1 MKSNKKAYTLTII
14 YDSKSGEIEYAEE
27 SIEKLKLEQ
36 SKPFELKDIQDE
48 DMQKLIKDDGIIGE
62 S

>member
-14 YDSKSGEIEYAEE
+14 YDSKTGEIEYAEE
-27 SIEKLKLEQ
+27 SIEKLKLEKK
-36 SKPFELKDIQDE
+36 SSFDLKDIQDDE
-48 DMQKLIKDDGIIGE
+48 LQRLLKDTSIIGE

>member
-14 YDSKSGEIEYAEE
+14 YDSDTGEIEYAEE
-27 SIEKLKLEQ
+27 SIEVLHLEKESI
-36 SKPFELKDIQDE
+36 SKMSDIDDD
-48 DMQKLIKDDGIIGE
+48 DMQKLIKDDGIVGE

>member
-14 YDSKSGEIEYAEE
+14 YDSKTGKIEYAEE
-27 SIEKLKLEQ
+27 SIETLKAEKT
-36 SKPFELKDIQDE
+36 SSSDMSDIQDD
-48 DMQKLIKDDGIIGE
+48 DMKKLLNDDSIIGE

>member
-14 YDSKSGEIEYAEE
+14 YDSKTGEIEYAEE
-27 SIEKLKLEQ
+27 SIEKLKLEKK
-36 SKPFELKDIQDE
+36 SSFELKDIQDDE
-48 DMQKLIKDDGIIGE
+48 LQRLLKDTSIVGE

>member
-14 YDSKSGEIEYAEE
+14 YDSKTGEIEYAEE
-27 SIEKLKLEQ
+27 SIEKLKLEKK
-36 SKPFELKDIQDE
+36 SSFELKDIQDDE
-48 DMQKLIKDDGIIGE
+48 LQRLLKDTSIIGE

>member
-27 SIEKLKLEQ
+27 SIEKLKLEK

>member
-27 SIEKLKLEQ
+27 SIEKLKLEK

-48 DMQKLIKDDGIIGE
+48 DMQKLIKDDGIVGE

>member
-27 SIEKLKLEQ
+27 SIEKLKLEKV
-36 SKPFELKDIQDE
+36 KPFELKDIQDE

>member
-36 SKPFELKDIQDE
+36 VKPFELKDIQDE

>member
-14 YDSKSGEIEYAEE
+14 YDSKTGEIEYAEE
-27 SIEKLKLEQ
+27 SIEKLKLEKK
-36 SKPFELKDIQDE
+36 SSFELKDIQDE
-48 DMQKLIKDDGIIGE
+48 ELQRLLKDTSIIGE

>member
-14 YDSKSGEIEYAEE
+14 YDSKTGEIEYAEE
-27 SIEKLKLEQ
+27 SIEKLKLEKK
-36 SKPFELKDIQDE
+36 SSFELKDIQD
-48 DMQKLIKDDGIIGE
+48 DDLQQILKDTSIIGE

>member
-36 SKPFELKDIQDE
+36 VKPFELKDIQDE
-48 DMQKLIKDDGIIGE
+48 DMQKLIKDDGIVGE